1 MQYGPSRAVAYL
13 GGAMPP
19 LGKSENIF
27 WRDTLLKIGF
37 QTYIF
42 CSKVPSKCRKCCYR
56 DQNFKKFRGSMPPDP
71 PTIVSSL
78 WPPLTKILATPLIQ
92 SNKLDLKKNVRFNI
106 EPVMASSLRSFK
118 KLRSYKINPI
128 SKFNTISPWFLS
140 KTKPQ
145 LVILYRHRSRSL
157 TSLSIS

>member
-1 MQYGPSRAVAYL
+1 M
-13 GGAMPP
+13 
-19 LGKSENIF
+19 
-27 WRDTLLKIGF
+27 GF